1 MSNLRDA
8 IVRMALRR
16 PYLYLLV
23 TLVISI
29 VLMEVLVEIAEH
41 TFIKPALQ
49 QLELQFIAYVQQF
62 VTPPLTAEVMLV
74 TASGSSTFYLL
85 ASALVCC
92 WYLYSR
98 QKDRLY
104 LYLVCLCGGGILN
117 QVLKRI
123 FERVRPDI
131 FPVIAES
138 GYSFPSG
145 HAMGAICFYGI
156 LAYFAGLGL
165 RSKPLRW
172 GLLAAAGIYIL
183 LIGLSRVYLG
193 VHYPTD
199 ILAGYAAGATWLFFC
214 ITLHRIFRKRY
225 YRKIE

>member
-74 TASGSSTFYLL
+74 TASGSSTSVSYTHLTL
-85 ASALVCC
+85 
-92 WYLYSR
+92 
-98 QKDRLY
+98 
-104 LYLVCLCGGGILN
+104 
-117 QVLKRI
+117 
-123 FERVRPDI
+123 PT
-131 FPVIAES
+131 IA
-138 GYSFPSG
+138 
-145 HAMGAICFYGI
+145 
-156 LAYFAGLGL
+156 
-165 RSKPLRW
+165 
-172 GLLAAAGIYIL
+172 
-183 LIGLSRVYLG
+183 
-193 VHYPTD
+193 
-199 ILAGYAAGATWLFFC
+199 
-214 ITLHRIFRKRY
+214 
-225 YRKIE
+225 

>member
-92 WYLYSR
+92 WYLG
-98 QKDRLY
+98 KKTG
-104 LYLVCLCGGGILN
+104 C
-117 QVLKRI
+117 I
-123 FERVRPDI
+123 FI
-131 FPVIAES
+131 
-138 GYSFPSG
+138 
-145 HAMGAICFYGI
+145 
-156 LAYFAGLGL
+156 
-165 RSKPLRW
+165 
-172 GLLAAAGIYIL
+172 
-183 LIGLSRVYLG
+183 
-193 VHYPTD
+193 
-199 ILAGYAAGATWLFFC
+199 
-214 ITLHRIFRKRY
+214 
-225 YRKIE
+225 

>member
-165 RSKPLRW
+165 
-172 GLLAAAGIYIL
+172 AA
-183 LIGLSRVYLG
+183 SDVYKRQG

-225 YRKIE
+225 

>member
-85 ASALVCC
+85 ASALV
-92 WYLYSR
+92 S
-98 QKDRLY
+98 
-104 LYLVCLCGGGILN
+104 
-117 QVLKRI
+117 
-123 FERVRPDI
+123 
-131 FPVIAES
+131 
-138 GYSFPSG
+138 
-145 HAMGAICFYGI
+145 
-156 LAYFAGLGL
+156 
-165 RSKPLRW
+165 
-172 GLLAAAGIYIL
+172 AGIY
-183 LIGLSRVYLG
+183 
-193 VHYPTD
+193 T
-199 ILAGYAAGATWLFFC
+199 AGKKTGC
-214 ITLHRIFRKRY
+214 IFI
-225 YRKIE
+225 

>member
-156 LAYFAGLGL
+156 LAYLYPAY
-165 RSKPLRW
+165 RPEPC
-172 GLLAAAGIYIL
+172 
-183 LIGLSRVYLG
+183 LSGGALSDGYFSRLCSWSDLVIFLY
-193 VHYPTD
+193 
-199 ILAGYAAGATWLFFC
+199 YAASYF
-214 ITLHRIFRKRY
+214 
-225 YRKIE
+225 

>member
-131 FPVIAES
+131 F
-138 GYSFPSG
+138 
-145 HAMGAICFYGI
+145 AMGAICFYGI

-172 GLLAAAGIYIL
+172 GLMAAAGIYIL

-225 YRKIE
+225 

>member
-49 QLELQFIAYVQQF
+49 QLELQFIAYVRQF

-104 LYLVCLCGGGILN
+104 LYLVSLCGGGILN

-131 FPVIAES
+131 FHVIAES

-214 ITLHRIFRKRY
+214 ITLHRIFRKHY

>member
-74 TASGSSTFYLL
+74 TASGPVLFIFWQ
-85 ASALVCC
+85 V
-92 WYLYSR
+92 
-98 QKDRLY
+98 RL
-104 LYLVCLCGGGILN
+104 
-117 QVLKRI
+117 
-123 FERVRPDI
+123 
-131 FPVIAES
+131 S
-138 GYSFPSG
+138 
-145 HAMGAICFYGI
+145 
-156 LAYFAGLGL
+156 
-165 RSKPLRW
+165 
-172 GLLAAAGIYIL
+172 AAGIY
-183 LIGLSRVYLG
+183 
-193 VHYPTD
+193 T
-199 ILAGYAAGATWLFFC
+199 AGKKTGC
-214 ITLHRIFRKRY
+214 IFI
-225 YRKIE
+225 

>member
-8 IVRMALRR
+8 IVHMALRR

-92 WYLYSR
+92 
-98 QKDRLY
+98 
-104 LYLVCLCGGGILN
+104 
-117 QVLKRI
+117 
-123 FERVRPDI
+123 
-131 FPVIAES
+131 
-138 GYSFPSG
+138 
-145 HAMGAICFYGI
+145 
-156 LAYFAGLGL
+156 
-165 RSKPLRW
+165 
-172 GLLAAAGIYIL
+172 
-183 LIGLSRVYLG
+183 
-193 VHYPTD
+193 
-199 ILAGYAAGATWLFFC
+199 
-214 ITLHRIFRKRY
+214 
-225 YRKIE
+225 

>member
-123 FERVRPDI
+123 LF
-131 FPVIAES
+131 
-138 GYSFPSG
+138 
-145 HAMGAICFYGI
+145 
-156 LAYFAGLGL
+156 LL
-165 RSKPLRW
+165 RSAK
-172 GLLAAAGIYIL
+172 GQIFSLLLLKVVTVFPAVTLWERFVFMAYWHIL
-183 LIGLSRVYLG
+183 Q
-193 VHYPTD
+193 D
-199 ILAGYAAGATWLFFC
+199 
-214 ITLHRIFRKRY
+214 
-225 YRKIE
+225 

>member
-92 WYLYSR
+92 WYLYSSHGKLR
-98 QKDRLY
+98 R
-104 LYLVCLCGGGILN
+104 GGT
-117 QVLKRI
+117 V
-123 FERVRPDI
+123 VPH
-131 FPVIAES
+131 V
-138 GYSFPSG
+138 
-145 HAMGAICFYGI
+145 
-156 LAYFAGLGL
+156 
-165 RSKPLRW
+165 
-172 GLLAAAGIYIL
+172 
-183 LIGLSRVYLG
+183 
-193 VHYPTD
+193 
-199 ILAGYAAGATWLFFC
+199 
-214 ITLHRIFRKRY
+214 
-225 YRKIE
+225 

>member
-74 TASGSSTFYLL
+74 TLLVFIQQAKRQAVSLSSLFMRWWYFKSGTETHF
-85 ASALVCC
+85 
-92 WYLYSR
+92 
-98 QKDRLY
+98 
-104 LYLVCLCGGGILN
+104 
-117 QVLKRI
+117 
-123 FERVRPDI
+123 
-131 FPVIAES
+131 
-138 GYSFPSG
+138 
-145 HAMGAICFYGI
+145 
-156 LAYFAGLGL
+156 
-165 RSKPLRW
+165 
-172 GLLAAAGIYIL
+172 
-183 LIGLSRVYLG
+183 
-193 VHYPTD
+193 
-199 ILAGYAAGATWLFFC
+199 
-214 ITLHRIFRKRY
+214 
-225 YRKIE
+225 

>member
-92 WYLYSR
+92 WYLYS
-98 QKDRLY
+98 L
-104 LYLVCLCGGGILN
+104 
-117 QVLKRI
+117 
-123 FERVRPDI
+123 
-131 FPVIAES
+131 S
-138 GYSFPSG
+138 
-145 HAMGAICFYGI
+145 
-156 LAYFAGLGL
+156 
-165 RSKPLRW
+165 
-172 GLLAAAGIYIL
+172 
-183 LIGLSRVYLG
+183 LI
-193 VHYPTD
+193 H
-199 ILAGYAAGATWLFFC
+199 I
-214 ITLHRIFRKRY
+214 
-225 YRKIE
+225 

>member
-85 ASALVCC
+85 ASALACLLLVFIQQAKRQAVSLSSLFMRW
-92 WYLYSR
+92 WYF
-98 QKDRLY
+98 K
-104 LYLVCLCGGGILN
+104 
-117 QVLKRI
+117 
-123 FERVRPDI
+123 
-131 FPVIAES
+131 S
-138 GYSFPSG
+138 GTETHF
-145 HAMGAICFYGI
+145 
-156 LAYFAGLGL
+156 
-165 RSKPLRW
+165 
-172 GLLAAAGIYIL
+172 
-183 LIGLSRVYLG
+183 
-193 VHYPTD
+193 
-199 ILAGYAAGATWLFFC
+199 
-214 ITLHRIFRKRY
+214 
-225 YRKIE
+225 

>member
-8 IVRMALRR
+8 IVHMALRR

-85 ASALVCC
+85 ASALKAVTVFPAVTL
-92 WYLYSR
+92 WERFVFMASWH
-98 QKDRLY
+98 
-104 LYLVCLCGGGILN
+104 ILQDWDCEVN
-117 QVLKRI
+117 R
-123 FERVRPDI
+123 
-131 FPVIAES
+131 
-138 GYSFPSG
+138 
-145 HAMGAICFYGI
+145 C
-156 LAYFAGLGL
+156 AG
-165 RSKPLRW
+165 
-172 GLLAAAGIYIL
+172 
-183 LIGLSRVYLG
+183 
-193 VHYPTD
+193 D
-199 ILAGYAAGATWLFFC
+199 
-214 ITLHRIFRKRY
+214 
-225 YRKIE
+225 

>member
-92 WYLYSR
+92 WYLSVSYT
-98 QKDRLY
+98 
-104 LYLVCLCGGGILN
+104 
-117 QVLKRI
+117 
-123 FERVRPDI
+123 
-131 FPVIAES
+131 
-138 GYSFPSG
+138 
-145 HAMGAICFYGI
+145 H
-156 LAYFAGLGL
+156 L
-165 RSKPLRW
+165 R
-172 GLLAAAGIYIL
+172 A
-183 LIGLSRVYLG
+183 
-193 VHYPTD
+193 HET
-199 ILAGYAAGATWLFFC
+199 
-214 ITLHRIFRKRY
+214 
-225 YRKIE
+225 

>member
-85 ASALVCC
+85 ASALVCY

-117 QVLKRI
+117 
-123 FERVRPDI
+123 
-131 FPVIAES
+131 PVS
-138 GYSFPSG
+138 YT
-145 HAMGAICFYGI
+145 H
-156 LAYFAGLGL
+156 LTL
-165 RSKPLRW
+165 
-172 GLLAAAGIYIL
+172 
-183 LIGLSRVYLG
+183 
-193 VHYPTD
+193 PTN
-199 ILAGYAAGATWLFFC
+199 
-214 ITLHRIFRKRY
+214 
-225 YRKIE
+225 

>member
-8 IVRMALRR
+8 IVHMALRR

-98 QKDRLY
+98 QKDRMY
-104 LYLVCLCGGGILN
+104 LS
-117 QVLKRI
+117 
-123 FERVRPDI
+123 
-131 FPVIAES
+131 PVISACGFQWIFHNAVVY
-138 GYSFPSG
+138 GYF
-145 HAMGAICFYGI
+145 HHKQHI
-156 LAYFAGLGL
+156 
-165 RSKPLRW
+165 
-172 GLLAAAGIYIL
+172 
-183 LIGLSRVYLG
+183 
-193 VHYPTD
+193 
-199 ILAGYAAGATWLFFC
+199 FC
-214 ITLHRIFRKRY
+214 
-225 YRKIE
+225 

>member
-8 IVRMALRR
+8 IVHMALRR

-92 WYLYSR
+92 WYLYSCL
-98 QKDRLY
+98 LY
-104 LYLVCLCGGGILN
+104 T
-117 QVLKRI
+117 
-123 FERVRPDI
+123 
-131 FPVIAES
+131 S
-138 GYSFPSG
+138 PSP
-145 HAMGAICFYGI
+145 
-156 LAYFAGLGL
+156 
-165 RSKPLRW
+165 R
-172 GLLAAAGIYIL
+172 
-183 LIGLSRVYLG
+183 
-193 VHYPTD
+193 D
-199 ILAGYAAGATWLFFC
+199 
-214 ITLHRIFRKRY
+214 
-225 YRKIE
+225 